1 MTLKCGQVS
10 TRTSEEL
17 EIINQQYLQA
27 IMLIS
32 VKTKIMSN
40 DFLQYIFTNCFKK
53 ILRKISAFLDCT
65 FFLTEIY

>member
-10 TRTSEEL
+10 TRASEEQ

-32 VKTKIMSN
+32 VKTKLVSN
-40 DFLQYIFTNCFKK
+40 DFLQHIFINGF
-53 ILRKISAFLDCT
+53 
-65 FFLTEIY
+65 